1 MGLLEM
7 ELNDAIVLIQTAF
20 AKKRI
25 SRWADLGAGEGLFT
39 TALSH
44 LIAEGSVIYAV
55 DSNASALKK
64 IKIDKKVALITIA
77 ANFEKDELPLR
88 DLDGILMAN
97 ALHFVR
103 NKLPFIQK
111 IKTYLKPSGKLLL
124 IEYDTDAPNKWVP
137 FPISYSS
144 CQHLFFELG
153 YTVEKIGEQGSIYNS
168 AGMYAAQV
176 RPLEYG

>member
-1 MGLLEM
+1 MEFSDALKLLQPA
-7 ELNDAIVLIQTAF
+7 LPKKVA
-20 AKKRI
+20 AK
-25 SRWADLGAGEGLFT
+25 WADLGSGEGLFT

-77 ANFEKDELPLR
+77 ANFEQDQLPLR

-97 ALHFVR
+97 ALHFVKE
-103 NKLPFIQK
+103 KLPFIQK
-111 IKTYLKPSGKLLL
+111 IQTYLKPSGKLLL

-153 YTVEKIGEQGSIYNS
+153 YTVEKIGEQGSVYNS
-168 AGMYAAQV
+168 AGMYAAVTQV